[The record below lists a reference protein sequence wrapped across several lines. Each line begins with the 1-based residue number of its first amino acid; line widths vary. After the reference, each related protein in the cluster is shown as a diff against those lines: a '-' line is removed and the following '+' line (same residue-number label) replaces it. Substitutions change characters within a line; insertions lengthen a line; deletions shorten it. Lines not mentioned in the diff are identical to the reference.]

1 MHPNTI
7 FRKSTSIAKFAC
19 GPVCSETQA
28 QREEPATIVNYKGD
42 LNHLS
47 AYWEGCLAVMGSWFA
62 LQVKHRMEFNVS
74 AMLRA
79 KGYEE
84 FLPLSRSSRN
94 GIAVPLFSR
103 YVFCRCVPDAC
114 GRFIT
119 TPGVIR
125 VVGFGGKPAP
135 VSPEEIA
142 ALQLIESSRCS
153 ATAMEG
159 LHVGD
164 RITIEDGPLR
174 GVCGILVSIRGQH
187 RLLISVTIMMRT
199 VAVEVSPDWIGRV
212 EPAAREPRWLPG
224 TLERENSPIQRI
236 A

>member
-1 MHPNTI
+1 MI
-7 FRKSTSIAKFAC
+7 
-19 GPVCSETQA
+19 
-28 QREEPATIVNYKGD
+28 
-42 LNHLS
+42 
-47 AYWEGCLAVMGSWFA
+47 GSWFV

-84 FLPLSRSSRN
+84 FLPLRRSARK
-94 GIAVPLFSR
+94 GIAEPLFSR
-103 YVFCRCVPDAC
+103 YVFCRCSADAC

-125 VVGFGGKPAP
+125 MVGFGGKPAP
-135 VSPEEIA
+135 VNPEEIA
-142 ALQLIESSRCS
+142 ALQLIEESKCA

-174 GVCGILVSIRGQH
+174 NVRGTLSSIRGQH
-187 RLLISVTIMMRT
+187 RLMISVTIMMST
-199 VAVEVSPDWIGRV
+199 VAVEVRPEWIRSI
-212 EPAAREPRWLPG
+212 EPVRCLKIDHEEKQLPG
-224 TLERENSPIQRI
+224 VVNPENS
-236 A
+236 